1 MGIFLHQYGFEPL
14 LKQMPHSRM
23 PSVVVLRIAA
33 VQLSQAKQE
42 IRLRRFDEGMIVLV
56 PSGSRHG
63 TGHLNA
69 E

>member
-1 MGIFLHQYGFEPL
+1 MGIFLHQYGFEPF

-23 PSVVVLRIAA
+23 PPLVVLRIAA
-33 VQLSQAKQE
+33 IQLPHAKRE

-56 PSGSRHG
+56 PSGSRHDA
-63 TGHLNA
+63 GHLNA

>member
-1 MGIFLHQYGFEPL
+1 MGIFLHQDGFKPP

-33 VQLSQAKQE
+33 VQLPHAKRE
-42 IRLRRFDEGMIVLV
+42 IRLRRFDEGTIVLV

-63 TGHLNA
+63 TGHLNVK
-69 E
+69 

>member
-1 MGIFLHQYGFEPL
+1 MGIFLHQYGFEPF

-23 PSVVVLRIAA
+23 PPVVVLRIAA
-33 VQLSQAKQE
+33 VQLPHAKRE
-42 IRLRRFDEGMIVLV
+42 IRLRRFDEEIIVLV